1 MRDLVISLDKNKN
14 GMIEF
19 DEYVSIVIEQTRL
32 VFKKIDL
39 NHDDVISLDEFKV
52 FMKII
57 NPDCIDLDKDKEQ
70 LQELYDSIDV
80 NGNG

>member
-1 MRDLVISLDKNKN
+1 M
-14 GMIEF
+14 
-19 DEYVSIVIEQTRL
+19 
-32 VFKKIDL
+32 FKKIDL